1 MKKRI
6 IALVLAVVLV
16 LSLSLTLAACNGATN
31 FTYANAKE
39 YKAAHQAEISER
51 VTALEIGWI
60 NGNVKVQTKEADG
73 KIEIRETVDFGDTSE
88 KTTMHYLVKNG
99 TLHIQYAKSG
109 YIKLGKLQKTLEVF
123 IPSDYALTEVDA
135 ETVSA
140 NVTISDLALANV
152 DCETVSGSV
161 DIVQCSMRE
170 IDCETTSGDV
180 GIMSA
185 VNNVSV
191 KTVSGGVN
199 VTPTSQFAE
208 IELETVSGDCE
219 LMLLVE
225 YGFRIDFDTV
235 SGVFSSAFPSESTD
249 RNFTFKHLDGAALV
263 EVETVSG
270 SLSLLGGNML

>member
-6 IALVLAVVLV
+6 IALVLAIVLV
-16 LSLSLTLAACNGATN
+16 LSLSLSLVACNGATH

-39 YKAAHQAEISER
+39 YKAAHQATISER

-73 KIEIRETVDFGDTSE
+73 EIEIRETWESGEPSE

-109 YIKLGKLQKTLEVF
+109 YIKVGKLQKTLEVF

-140 NVTISDLALANV
+140 NVTLSGLIAGNV

-161 DIVQCSMRE
+161 DILKCSVNDA
-170 IDCETTSGDV
+170 DCETVSGDV
-180 GIMSA
+180 NIWSS
-185 VNNVSV
+185 VNLVSV
-191 KTVSGGVN
+191 KSVSGDAN
-199 VTPTSQFAE
+199 VTAEKQFAE
-208 IELETVSGDCE
+208 IELETVSGNCE

-225 YGFRIDFDTV
+225 YGFRIKFETV
-235 SGVFSSAFPSESTD
+235 SGVFSNAFPSESTD
-249 RNFTFKHLDGAALV
+249 SNYTFKHLDGAALV

-270 SLSLLGGNML
+270 SLALLGNTL